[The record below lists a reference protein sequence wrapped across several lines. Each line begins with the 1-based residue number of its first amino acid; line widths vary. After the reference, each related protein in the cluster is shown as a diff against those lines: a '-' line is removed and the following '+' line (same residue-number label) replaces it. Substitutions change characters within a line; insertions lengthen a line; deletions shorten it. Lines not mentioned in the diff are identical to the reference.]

1 MTFAPALPT
10 HAVMQAAYDFR
21 DECDAIN
28 ALLSDLS
35 PADFD
40 RATAFKGWTIGEIIE
55 HLHLFNIAADDA
67 LHSDAVFAEFCAK
80 ILPDMAKG
88 HRPLQRS
95 WFGDTPASDTYAA
108 WARFY
113 PDMASRFKA
122 ADPEA
127 RTKWFGPDMSVRS
140 CIIARQMEHWAHAQ
154 AIYDAL
160 GVIRVNG
167 ERLKNVAHIGV
178 TTYSWSFKVNSLPT
192 PKPKPY
198 IRLIAPSGAVWEWN
212 EPQEDNRID
221 GPAADFCQVV
231 TQCRNIGD
239 ADIALTM
246 TGDTAAEWMRI
257 AQCFA
262 GPPETPPAVGTR
274 SIAKVES

>member
-1 MTFAPALPT
+1 
-10 HAVMQAAYDFR
+10 MQAAHDFQ

-28 ALLSDLS
+28 ALLSNLS
-35 PADFD
+35 PQDFD
-40 RATAFKGWTIGEIIE
+40 RETAFKGWTIGEIIE

-67 LHSDAVFAEFCAK
+67 LKGDTEFAAFCSK

-88 HRPLQRS
+88 HRPLQRA
-95 WFGDTPASDTYAA
+95 WFGDTPSSDTYDA
-108 WARFY
+108 WKQFYPGMVARF
-113 PDMASRFKA
+113 AA
-122 ADPEA
+122 ADPDA

-160 GVIRVNG
+160 GVTRVNG
-167 ERLKNVAHIGV
+167 DRLKNVAHIGV
-178 TTYSWSFKVNSLPT
+178 TTYSWSFKVNSVVP

-198 IRLIAPSGAVWEWN
+198 ICLTAPNGEIWEWN
-212 EPQEDNRID
+212 EPQDDNRID
-221 GPAADFCQVV
+221 GSAESFCQVV

-239 ADIALTM
+239 SDIALTL
-246 TGDTAAEWMRI
+246 TGETAAQWMQF

-274 SIAKVES
+274 TRAHA

>member
-1 MTFAPALPT
+1 
-10 HAVMQAAYDFR
+10 MQAAYDFQ

-67 LHSDAVFAEFCAK
+67 LQGDAVFAEFCAK
-80 ILPDMAKG
+80 IVPDMAKG
-88 HRPLQRS
+88 HRTLQRR
-95 WFGDTPASDTYAA
+95 WFGDTPASDTYEA
-108 WARFY
+108 WAKFY
-113 PDMASRFKA
+113 PEMASRFKV

-154 AIYDAL
+154 AIYDVL
-160 GVIRVNG
+160 GVERVNG
-167 ERLKNVAHIGV
+167 DRLKNVAHIGV
-178 TTYSWSFKVNSLPT
+178 TTYSWSFKVNSLPP

-198 IRLIAPSGAVWEWN
+198 IRLTAPSGAVWEWN
-212 EPQEDNRID
+212 DPQADNRLE
-221 GPAADFCQVV
+221 GPAEDFCQLV

-239 ADIALTM
+239 ADIALTL
-246 TGDTAAEWMRI
+246 TGGTAAQWMKI

-262 GPPETPPAVGTR
+262 GPPETPPVVGTR
-274 SIAKVES
+274 VRVTS